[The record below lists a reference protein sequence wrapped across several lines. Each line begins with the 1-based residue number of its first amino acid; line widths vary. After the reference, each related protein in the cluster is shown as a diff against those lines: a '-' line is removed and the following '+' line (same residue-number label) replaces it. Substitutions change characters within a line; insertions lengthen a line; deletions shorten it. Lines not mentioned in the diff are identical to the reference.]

1 MLTPPGPRLD
11 NAVSGAITAATSVVR
26 GPGRECRLAASHLA
40 DGGPPGRPGADALE
54 RRGRA
59 QDRRVV
65 VATPHDL
72 KPDGQA
78 VPGEPAR
85 HRRRRLARAVE
96 REREGDPGVRGH
108 RLAGDLGRVVEPHLE
123 RRPGDRWRQPPV
135 VLLAESPGGRPPG
148 PPV

>member
-11 NAVSGAITAATSVVR
+11 NPVSGAITAATSVVR

-40 DGGPPGRPGADALE
+40 DGGPPGRPGAGALE
-54 RRGRA
+54 RRARA

-96 REREGDPGVRGH
+96 RGREGDPGVPGH

-123 RRPGDRWRQPPV
+123 RRAGGPWASPLIGLFEGRTGVLPP
-135 VLLAESPGGRPPG
+135 
-148 PPV
+148 